1 MIFITH
7 QIYLSI
13 LQPVQTLSKKTLG
26 VKCDSKQHFHAQVDY
41 IFSQSLRI
49 LGSIRTITY
58 YMRIFSL
65 IFVLW
70 HCVGSVQYV
79 VSLLFAAICYFIYS
93 YVAVCMFCAVRC
105 AIIICC
111 YLLFSNYSTFVF
123 HIFLYLFSILYIP
136 CFCIVLCL
144 VSPFVYIAVCFLILP
159 AAATGWKPNCGK

>member
-49 LGSIRTITY
+49 LGSVRTITY

-111 YLLFSNYSTFVF
+111 YLLFYLQLCSCKYVLCSTLCHYYLLLSVILFSYVAVCMF
-123 HIFLYLFSILYIP
+123 CAVRCVIIIIICLYLLFYLQ
-136 CFCIVLCL
+136 
-144 VSPFVYIAVCFLILP
+144 
-159 AAATGWKPNCGK
+159 